1 LNELE
6 EMDFLNLHER
16 RKYIFGSRQFDR
28 DSKYPDLLVIKLTE
42 NEGNRYP
49 GIQIDQIYMNNTG

>member
-42 NEGNRYP
+42 NVG
-49 GIQIDQIYMNNTG
+49 TGKQEYK

>member
-6 EMDFLNLHER
+6 EMNFLNLHER

-42 NEGNRYP
+42 NEGNRYT